1 MNNTWR
7 HRQSSHSPP
16 PALLHPTSHSAVETK
31 SHKGHII
38 SDITGQTHELCEA
51 RAMIL
56 IHAPNVR
63 GERRKVSG
71 CRWGAHWLT
80 AAQQNLF
87 FMQCV
92 ASLPLLPFYLEFIF
106 FFFISWTE
114 SRVSWATCSTVPAFS
129 WGPSMSGFKSF
140 PLCPSRCVSP
150 MLLAPEAW
158 GEVSQAQAPMGR
170 PVTQH
175 ALLLLQCMLVLRPG
189 SVVSRR
195 GPVLLPESPCY
206 KTEHPLIP
214 HSGMYS
220 EKHMLTCTQK
230 DGWFFFYSAH

>member
-1 MNNTWR
+1 MKAQTDIHPSCIIASNKPLCRGDNKHQR
-7 HRQSSHSPP
+7 SHNFRYYRTDIWD
-16 PALLHPTSHSAVETK
+16 AWGK
-31 SHKGHII
+31 SHVWFMHRMLG
-38 SDITGQTHELCEA
+38 GETHEA
-51 RAMIL
+51 
-56 IHAPNVR
+56 
-63 GERRKVSG
+63 SG
-71 CRWGAHWLT
+71 CRPGTRWLA
-80 AAQQNLF
+80 AAQQKLF
-87 FMQCV
+87 FIIFNAVCRT
-92 ASLPLLPFYLEFIF
+92 PLLAPFLWG

-114 SRVSWATCSTVPAFS
+114 SRVFWATCSMYQHVI
-129 WGPSMSGFKSF
+129 GDQVLSGFKSF
-140 PLCPSRCVSP
+140 PFCPSRCVTP

-220 EKHMLTCTQK
+220 
-230 DGWFFFYSAH
+230 

>member
-1 MNNTWR
+1 
-7 HRQSSHSPP
+7 
-16 PALLHPTSHSAVETK
+16 
-31 SHKGHII
+31 
-38 SDITGQTHELCEA
+38 
-51 RAMIL
+51 
-56 IHAPNVR
+56 
-63 GERRKVSG
+63 
-71 CRWGAHWLT
+71 
-80 AAQQNLF
+80 
-87 FMQCV
+87 
-92 ASLPLLPFYLEFIF
+92 
-106 FFFISWTE
+106 
-114 SRVSWATCSTVPAFS
+114 
-129 WGPSMSGFKSF
+129 MSGFKSF

-220 EKHMLTCTQK
+220 EKHAYMHTKRVFFLFSPFSFLFPFIIAWTCLLYAIIYVISHYINFPFSFHSFNLCLITQ
-230 DGWFFFYSAH
+230 FLPSASASYL